1 MSAHSKISRA
11 NFQGDGG
18 RFASDREQLAT
29 VDEMQFL
36 FGRDIALR
44 CPDAA
49 ARRPYLFLRQGRA
62 DFETV
67 RQGAEQRGL
76 LFGQH
81 AGQPM
86 PWERLK
92 AEC

>member
-1 MSAHSKISRA
+1 
-11 NFQGDGG
+11 
-18 RFASDREQLAT
+18 
-29 VDEMQFL
+29 MQFL